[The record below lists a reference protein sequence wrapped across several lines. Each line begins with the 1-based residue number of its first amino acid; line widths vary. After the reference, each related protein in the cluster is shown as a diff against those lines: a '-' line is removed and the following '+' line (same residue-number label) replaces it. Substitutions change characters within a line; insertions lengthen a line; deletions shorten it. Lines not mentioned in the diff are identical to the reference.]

1 MDRELYTTSTSSN
14 LVDIIRLPLEEITS
28 QNTDCSKAEV
38 SPQPTLGT
46 TAEIPSPTT
55 DASTPGTP
63 STPAEILAAEV
74 SSLPTGFPA
83 VEVSSPTTN
92 ASTPGTPW
100 PTEIPAAEVSSLT
113 TDSYFTCNGKFYK
126 KQTTSPR
133 LEYLPKDSFAHLL
146 SFCDVNDLDSL
157 RKVNHA
163 LRRLSFSVVAYGD
176 PVATLQDRPL
186 TLGDERE
193 FQVVRIP
200 CQIIRDANGNL
211 SPADAE
217 FKRQL
222 ISTGTKDD
230 GSPIVMRNII
240 FHRIRH
246 ITEDFFVYGE
256 SPFHQPVRRVEIS
269 NCVDFNVFK
278 WLRVHSAKWASV
290 PNLTKFTI
298 SHRLF
303 PMRFHKSSFTNVPSA
318 MFGYLFQ
325 FGKTLVTL
333 DIVSPARVA
342 LLNRD
347 RGATTT
353 PLTFEESLFFS
364 DCQILNVEVA
374 RLMGDVAED
383 VQDSSIEGFEKR
395 ATNEQHALLVELYKL
410 WNPNKKLPPN
420 ADPLWILVCCL
431 ECRAWLPKCAFDKAK
446 IKRFHKSGWA
456 PTCNMCLMMNE
467 MHRSPLEFFDH
478 SSTYEDACRQMI
490 HVWDHPPINQVA
502 VGNWDT
508 MAKSSARVASEP
520 VPPVSLESTTA
531 EFASA
536 PSRRLVASR
545 AIQPPPACALTDEEI
560 EEFKKDLIDEHRGIC
575 PVSMSVIYD
584 CTDKRCNLQR
594 VCRKFNNERYPKCDH
609 PACGRAHI
617 HMTCPAESSGLE
629 CLRLKALPEQQPH
642 VRSKAHKD
650 SISLTEYAS
659 RVALAIL
666 IPAHRCRRYGCSQ

>member
-28 QNTDCSKAEV
+28 QNTDCPKAEV
-38 SPQPTLGT
+38 SSQPTLGA
-46 TAEIPSPTT
+46 TAEVPSLNTDASTAGTSSLPAEILAAEAPSLSTDASTTGIPSPPKEILAAEVSSLPTEFPAVEVSSPTT

-63 STPAEILAAEV
+63 SIPV
-74 SSLPTGFPA
+74 D
-83 VEVSSPTTN
+83 
-92 ASTPGTPW
+92 ASTAGTHW

-113 TDSYFTCNGKFYK
+113 TDSYITCNGKFYK

-133 LEYLPKDSFAHLL
+133 LEYLPKDSFGHLL
-146 SFCDVNDLDSL
+146 SFCDPNDLDSL

-290 PNLTKFTI
+290 PNPTKFTI

-303 PMRFHKSSFTNVPSA
+303 PMRFHKSSFTNIPSA
-318 MFGYLFQ
+318 MFGYLFR

-342 LLNRD
+342 RLNRD
-347 RGATTT
+347 RGAVTT

-364 DCQILNVEVA
+364 D
-374 RLMGDVAED
+374 
-383 VQDSSIEGFEKR
+383 
-395 ATNEQHALLVELYKL
+395 Y
-410 WNPNKKLPPN
+410 
-420 ADPLWILVCCL
+420 
-431 ECRAWLPKCAFDKAK
+431 
-446 IKRFHKSGWA
+446 
-456 PTCNMCLMMNE
+456 
-467 MHRSPLEFFDH
+467 
-478 SSTYEDACRQMI
+478 
-490 HVWDHPPINQVA
+490 
-502 VGNWDT
+502 
-508 MAKSSARVASEP
+508 
-520 VPPVSLESTTA
+520 
-531 EFASA
+531 
-536 PSRRLVASR
+536 
-545 AIQPPPACALTDEEI
+545 
-560 EEFKKDLIDEHRGIC
+560 
-575 PVSMSVIYD
+575 
-584 CTDKRCNLQR
+584 
-594 VCRKFNNERYPKCDH
+594 
-609 PACGRAHI
+609 
-617 HMTCPAESSGLE
+617 
-629 CLRLKALPEQQPH
+629 
-642 VRSKAHKD
+642 
-650 SISLTEYAS
+650 
-659 RVALAIL
+659 
-666 IPAHRCRRYGCSQ
+666 